1 LRRGLAAAAPKR
13 ARPRGRDGTSLARS
27 CGVSCVT
34 NRVGVETLRDLL
46 EGARTAAL
54 AYVDETGA
62 VQALPAAFHWREGR
76 IRLGVPIGAVRGG
89 GRVAIVVDEGWFW
102 WDLRA
107 VLARGALTPS
117 APPGGAAAADL
128 AWFELAADRVTAWD
142 YSRLHEEP

>member
-1 LRRGLAAAAPKR
+1 
-13 ARPRGRDGTSLARS
+13 
-27 CGVSCVT
+27 VSRVT

-54 AYVDETGA
+54 AYVDEAGA
-62 VQALPAAFHWREGR
+62 VQALPAAFRWREGR
-76 IRLGVPIGAVRGG
+76 IRLGVPIGAIRAG

-107 VLARGALTPS
+107 VLARGAVTPAT
-117 APPGGAAAADL
+117 APDGAGSADL

-142 YSRLHEEP
+142 YGRLHEEP

>member
-1 LRRGLAAAAPKR
+1 M
-13 ARPRGRDGTSLARS
+13 SLARS
-27 CGVSCVT
+27 CGVSRVT

-62 VQALPAAFHWREGR
+62 VQALPAAFHWRDGR

-107 VLARGALTPS
+107 VLAGGALTPS